1 MEHLGKNQSF
11 LLLLVDA
18 FRGGMEALFGSVIE
32 GLTLT
37 PNFRRVRVVF
47 PFGLSSGDAVGGNFN
62 AFA

>member
-1 MEHLGKNQSF
+1 
-11 LLLLVDA
+11 
-18 FRGGMEALFGSVIE
+18 MEALFGSVIE